1 MPSLKATIFALF
13 AGSALASPAGVR
25 LSERQIHYHDM
36 SKRQN
41 DAAAKLGLT
50 DPDILQL

>member
-13 AGSALASPAGVR
+13 AGSALASPAGIR
-25 LSERQIHYHDM
+25 LSERQLHYHDM

-41 DAAAKLGLT
+41 EAAAKLGLN
-50 DPDILQL
+50 DFDILQL